1 MILHIFMSLLLLLS
15 AGSLEARGQ
24 HSVVEGMLDL
34 TAWDPEQNPVI
45 PMRGAWEFYWSQL
58 LEPQDFAMGTPQGM
72 EFLGVPGGWYRHSDH
87 PEMGYATYRL
97 RVKLKEPREIA
108 LAWPPF
114 WSASRLYVDGQ
125 LIQSAGRVGP
135 SDDPR
140 HYEPGVRTGRKIFT
154 PRAAEFDIVVQTAS
168 FEFFVTGIAQTPQ
181 IGTIQGLEQQRER
194 DILLDVFLIG
204 SLFIMAIY
212 HFCLYALRTKARST
226 LSFGMVCLA
235 SAFYMFMASGRTVLI
250 LFPDMSFRTQ
260 IVLFNSWIPGVPF
273 FAYFTYE
280 LFPRFFSK
288 RFVYFVAA
296 ITLPFYGFILLTE
309 PRTFVDATALIQLVA
324 LALGVYAIYAVTRAV
339 RAREDG
345 SLIFLGGTAIFVAA
359 SFHDIILSSGRLV
372 FESYPMGS
380 TGMFCFVCFQS
391 ILLARRFSKAFE
403 RVEVSE
409 TEIRKLSDDLRI
421 ERDYVVSVNENLETL
436 VDEKTRDIRSIMA
449 HIQLGIFAITRDQF
463 RIHKDYSQHLKLL
476 FEREELADVNACDLL
491 FKDVNLSSDE
501 VSQAVNALAASLGE
515 NLLAYEMNSH
525 CLPREVRRHRS
536 DGQDRILD
544 LSWNPIVN
552 DEDIIEKILVTVRD
566 VTELRALEEEA
577 HDRKEELQFIG
588 ELINV
593 SPETF
598 RRFIQSCHDFIYE
611 NRKLLNS
618 HSIYQ
623 KDLEV
628 LKVLFI
634 NMHTMKGAA
643 RSLYFK
649 KMTRIFHDVEQYYAL
664 LQRDPHAKWDI
675 EKMNKD
681 LDEVELIV
689 TTYADINKDK
699 LGRKLGD
706 ERDIELSEGQV
717 LSLFRQLSSFEEGY
731 KDVLR
736 AKDANLLA
744 TMRQSLFPL
753 IFASADNVLIE
764 ICECLATLAKDLEK
778 ARPVVRIQAEGFFM
792 TRRGEDLLRRVFVHI
807 LRNSMDHGIEKP
819 QQRKNKGKLEAGQI
833 IITMEKGL
841 DYVILRYQDD
851 GRGLD
856 IEAIRSRARSQNL
869 PEYHEQLSLQD
880 AAELIFCS
888 GLSTATKVGDISGR
902 GVGMDAVRKYLR
914 RENGDIELQLIDPR
928 SVSDGCYPFLFMMK
942 LPLDLFASD
951 QAVPVE
957 DAA

>member
-1 MILHIFMSLLLLLS
+1 MILHIVMCLLLLVS
-15 AGSLEARGQ
+15 AGPLEARGQ
-24 HSVVEGMLDL
+24 HPVEQGLLDL
-34 TAWDPEQNPVI
+34 SDWDPERRPVV
-45 PMRGAWEFYWSQL
+45 PMRGSWEFYWSQL
-58 LEPQDFAMGTPQGM
+58 LEPRDFVEGTPQGL
-72 EFLGVPGGWYRHSDH
+72 EYLGVPGGWFRHSEH
-87 PEMGYATYRL
+87 PEKGYATYRL

-108 LAWPPF
+108 LAWPPL
-114 WSASRLYVDGQ
+114 WSASRLFVDGE
-125 LIQSAGRVGP
+125 LIHSAGRVGP
-135 SDDPR
+135 SDDPQ
-140 HYEPGVRTGRKIFT
+140 HYEPGVQAGRKTFT

-168 FEFFVTGIAQTPQ
+168 FEFFVTGIAQTPH
-181 IGTIQGLEQQRER
+181 IGTVAGLERLRER

-226 LSFGMVCLA
+226 LCFGMVCLA
-235 SAFYMFMASGRTVLI
+235 STFYMFIASGRTLLI
-250 LFPDMSFRTQ
+250 LFPDLSFRTQ
-260 IVLFNSWIPGVPF
+260 IVLFNSWIAGVPF

-288 RFVYFVAA
+288 RFVYGVAA
-296 ITLPFYGFILLTE
+296 ITLPFYAFILLTE
-309 PRTFVDATALIQLVA
+309 PRTFVDLTASMQLVA
-324 LALGVYAIYAVTRAV
+324 IVLGVYAIYAVTRAV

-345 SLIFLGGTAIFVAA
+345 SLIFLSGTAIFVAA
-359 SFHDIILSSGRLV
+359 SFHDIVLSSGRLV
-372 FESYPMGS
+372 FESYPLGS
-380 TGMFCFVCFQS
+380 AGMFCFVCFQS

-409 TEIRKLSDDLRI
+409 MEIRKLSDDLRI
-421 ERDYVVSVNENLETL
+421 ERDHVVSMNENLETM

-463 RIHKDYSQHLKLL
+463 RIHKDYSQHLKQL
-476 FEREELADVNACDLL
+476 FERDELADANACDLL
-491 FKDVNLSSDE
+491 FEGVNLSSDE
-501 VSQAVNALAASLGE
+501 VNQAVNALSASLGE
-515 NLLAYEMNSH
+515 SLLAYEMNAH
-525 CLPREVRRHRS
+525 CLPLEVKRHRS
-536 DGQDRILD
+536 DGEDRILD
-544 LSWNPIVN
+544 LSWNPIAN
-552 DEDIIEKILVTVRD
+552 DDDVIEKILVTVRD

-593 SPETF
+593 TPETF

-618 HSIYQ
+618 QSIYQ

-649 KMTRIFHDVEQYYAL
+649 KMTKIFHDVEQYYAL
-664 LQRDPHAKWDI
+664 LQRDSHAKWDI
-675 EKMNKD
+675 EKMNRD
-681 LDEVELIV
+681 LDEVEHIV
-689 TTYADINKDK
+689 NTYSDINKDK

-706 ERDIELSEGQV
+706 EREIEMNEGQV
-717 LSLFRQLSSFEEGY
+717 ISLYRNLSSFEEGY
-731 KDVLR
+731 RDVVR
-736 AKDANLLA
+736 AKDATLLA

-753 IFASADNVLIE
+753 IFAPAENVLME
-764 ICECLATLAKDLEK
+764 ICQCVGTLAKDLDK
-778 ARPVVRIQAEGFFM
+778 ARPVVRIQAESFFM
-792 TRRGEDLLRRVFVHI
+792 TRRGEDLLRRIFVHI

-819 QQRKNKGKLEAGQI
+819 QQRKNKGKLEAGL
-833 IITMEKGL
+833 ITINMEKSH
-841 DYVILRYQDD
+841 DYVIIRYQDD

-856 IEAIRSRARSQNL
+856 IEAIRGRAKSQNL
-869 PEYHEQLSLQD
+869 PEYSEQLSLQD

-928 SVSDGCYPFLFMMK
+928 SVTDGHYPFLFMMR

-951 QAVPVE
+951 QAGTME